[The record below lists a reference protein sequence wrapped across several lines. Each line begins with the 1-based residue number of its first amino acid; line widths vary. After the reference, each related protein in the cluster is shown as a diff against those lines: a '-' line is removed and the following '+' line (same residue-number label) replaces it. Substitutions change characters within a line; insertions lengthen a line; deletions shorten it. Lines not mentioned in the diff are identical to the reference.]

1 MPNKTILIV
10 EDQPGF
16 RRIYRDVLA
25 IEGYEILE
33 AEDGEKGWAMAK
45 SRKPSLILLDLGL
58 PVLDGF
64 EVLKR
69 IRGDAETRLIPVI
82 IFSVLGE
89 QKDIQRGM
97 ELGAND
103 YTVKGFFTP
112 RQILGKIKD
121 LLAKVPP
128 ADQAQ
133 LAAAPIQPASFKVRM
148 TADWGEEP
156 RLCAELGM
164 ALGHPC
170 PHCNTEMVM
179 ELIPDYQHT
188 EGHWFSGHLTCTS
201 CSKGF

>member
-1 MPNKTILIV
+1 MPKKTILIV

-16 RRIYRDVLA
+16 RRIYWDVLA
-25 IEGYEILE
+25 SAGYEVLD

-45 SRKPSLILLDLGL
+45 SLKPNLILLDLGL
-58 PVLDGF
+58 PILDGF

-69 IRGDAETRLIPVI
+69 IRGDVATRAIPVI

-89 QKDIQRGM
+89 KKDIQRGM

-103 YTVKGFFTP
+103 YTVKGFYTP
-112 RQILGKIKD
+112 RQILGKIKELLDKEPPTD
-121 LLAKVPP
+121 L
-128 ADQAQ
+128 AQ
-133 LAAAPIQPASFKVRM
+133 PVAVPIQPASFKVRM
-148 TADWGEEP
+148 MADWGEEP

-179 ELIPDYQHT
+179 ELIPDFQHT